1 MAKKSLVK
9 TVFLACTC
17 SMLCSCNTAPS
28 VSLDLVTSEMPNI
41 LQSESTADQATGAAA
56 VLTTIEAT
64 HDVTSETQD
73 NEPEYDFVPVLSEE
87 DIEYMGIPYKDL
99 TADQFIQLWAQCETE
114 DNVQRLYVI
123 SYNNCSYTDELT
135 GEPIEPTELETE
147 QLLKEFAIQNL
158 IMELMGR
165 MESRISNV
173 VLIKDEYAPDGYYD
187 SDDSIE
193 HYYRISYTKDWSD
206 LGNSSNSEVICWITL
221 KKISGYW
228 KIGITKASSP
238 PAIFLPES

>member
-1 MAKKSLVK
+1 
-9 TVFLACTC
+9 
-17 SMLCSCNTAPS
+17 
-28 VSLDLVTSEMPNI
+28 
-41 LQSESTADQATGAAA
+41 
-56 VLTTIEAT
+56 
-64 HDVTSETQD
+64 
-73 NEPEYDFVPVLSEE
+73 
-87 DIEYMGIPYKDL
+87 
-99 TADQFIQLWAQCETE
+99 
-114 DNVQRLYVI
+114 
-123 SYNNCSYTDELT
+123 
-135 GEPIEPTELETE
+135 
-147 QLLKEFAIQNL
+147 
-158 IMELMGR
+158 MELMGR